1 MKFSS
6 DSIPSELKVALAVLL
21 IYGAIALVTFLVWY
35 TE

>member
-6 DSIPSELKVALAVLL
+6 DSIPSGLKVALAVFL